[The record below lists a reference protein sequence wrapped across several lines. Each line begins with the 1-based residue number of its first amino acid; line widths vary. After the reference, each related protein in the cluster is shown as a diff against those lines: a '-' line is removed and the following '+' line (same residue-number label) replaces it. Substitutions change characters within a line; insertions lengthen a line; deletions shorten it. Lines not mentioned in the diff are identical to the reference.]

1 MDLLATFYTQSG
13 SLKFLRVLEK
23 LGIKGQLMP
32 VPRMVSASCGVAAR
46 FQAPGL
52 VEEMQID
59 EVERI
64 FQIMAGEYR
73 LLYAKERDWLL

>member
-1 MDLLATFYTQSG
+1 MLTDIAHKINIIQFQEP
-13 SLKFLRVLEK
+13 V
-23 LGIKGQLMP
+23 GIVDQDVYKRQ
-32 VPRMVSASCGVAAR
+32 VAAR